1 MAIVLLLDHHP
12 NLITKLNDYLLTKY
26 NISNASIS
34 TRFIRDL
41 PRDADGYT
49 LHHLNERCITDYYP
63 LKDVAE
69 YIDDITDISLI
80 GDVIASD
87 YIKPQITWTDDLAIA
102 QQWLPAIEATYPQ
115 ISVDFETRDLTLPQ
129 LNQVTMVTLG
139 WSFTKSIVIILDK
152 PELLDYVMNW
162 LVTIDNKQTYHN
174 SLFDVRFILNHTG
187 KLPKHIE
194 DSQLLVATYRNH
206 VDESKRKSGLKEL
219 AKYPYKDWASD
230 KSSFELYVNSESYIN
245 PNLHY
250 VGSNPTPWI
259 YNLPLVYY
267 CGVDACAT
275 TFVWTKYDIEP
286 AYPDHWIFQTSEPR
300 HNSEQFNQRYYYD
313 FILKPA
319 IPVIAEMMMNGQA
332 IDLSQVQAILD
343 TVTKLNDECKS
354 IINDCPMVQE
364 FHKQVDQARID
375 KFLEPVLKA
384 WKHPGYSKGYQSNP
398 KMRAYVV
405 NHMIGTEFDTLSDK
419 QLKDLANP
427 LLQPLIDKRFDYPAI
442 VAACNAY
449 HEAEALRQNTSMNRV
464 DKVANPQNYV
474 QIGYNPFNYSQLTD
488 MWMSFGLESPEVSK
502 DTGKMSFS
510 KDVLTELSY
519 SVDGELKTILKNH
532 LEISQSKNMI
542 TQYIPKYYGST
553 VNGRLHYSLK
563 LMGTFTGRLSGKA
576 GGDKLD
582 ESIKHKL
589 GANGVTQPVGHK
601 VYGKLVKKMFIA
613 PPGRIMAAVDYNGLE
628 NHINACLTKDNTTIK
643 LLSPDP
649 ETGLMWDM
657 HTLHSTIFFKEKWEE
672 ITGKPFENTIQYNQL
687 CYELT
692 DTNSEAKNL
701 RTDSKPCTFK
711 LAYGGYPDADKGGTI
726 TQAIFDRYHN
736 ELYPGVT
743 QFKTEYVI
751 PTVNSNKSLH
761 LNWGLRLATD
771 NPRGDLLP
779 LNNANFQGYSNLTCI
794 AAVKFRNLYLSQ
806 GNPHNIMGL
815 NIIHDA
821 LYYELDDTPEAVEW
835 LNTNLIAC
843 MTPDFLINQTV
854 HLRAE
859 CDFGYNQKDMVT
871 MPNNADLAT
880 IIDKLSTLKD

>member
-1 MAIVLLLDHHP
+1 MIILLLDHHP

-26 NISNASIS
+26 SISNASIS

-41 PRDADGYT
+41 PRDSDGYT

-115 ISVDFETRDLTLPQ
+115 ISVDFETLDLTLPQ

-187 KLPKHIE
+187 KLPKNIE
-194 DSQLLVATYRNH
+194 DSQLLVAVYKNH

-230 KSSFELYVNSESYIN
+230 KSSFELYVDSSSYIN

-250 VGSNPTPWI
+250 VGSNPTPNI

-267 CGVDACAT
+267 CGVDSCAT

-384 WKHPGYSKGYQSNP
+384 WKHPDYSKGYQSNP

-442 VAACNAY
+442 VVACNAY

-464 DKVANPQNYV
+464 DKVNNPQNYV

-553 VNGRLHYSLK
+553 VDGRLHYSLK

-589 GANGVTQPVGHK
+589 GANGVTQPVGHR

-687 CYELT
+687 CYALT
-692 DTNSEAKNL
+692 DTNSEAKQL
-701 RTDSKPCTFK
+701 RTDSKPITFK
-711 LAYGGYPDADKGGTI
+711 LALT
-726 TQAIFDRYHN
+726 T
-736 ELYPGVT
+736 
-743 QFKTEYVI
+743 
-751 PTVNSNKSLH
+751 SL
-761 LNWGLRLATD
+761 
-771 NPRGDLLP
+771 
-779 LNNANFQGYSNLTCI
+779 
-794 AAVKFRNLYLSQ
+794 AA
-806 GNPHNIMGL
+806 
-815 NIIHDA
+815 
-821 LYYELDDTPEAVEW
+821 
-835 LNTNLIAC
+835 
-843 MTPDFLINQTV
+843 
-854 HLRAE
+854 
-859 CDFGYNQKDMVT
+859 
-871 MPNNADLAT
+871 
-880 IIDKLSTLKD
+880 

>member
-1 MAIVLLLDHHP
+1 
-12 NLITKLNDYLLTKY
+12 
-26 NISNASIS
+26 
-34 TRFIRDL
+34 
-41 PRDADGYT
+41 
-49 LHHLNERCITDYYP
+49 
-63 LKDVAE
+63 
-69 YIDDITDISLI
+69 
-80 GDVIASD
+80 
-87 YIKPQITWTDDLAIA
+87 
-102 QQWLPAIEATYPQ
+102 
-115 ISVDFETRDLTLPQ
+115 
-129 LNQVTMVTLG
+129 
-139 WSFTKSIVIILDK
+139 
-152 PELLDYVMNW
+152 MNW

-194 DSQLLVATYRNH
+194 DSQLLVAVYKNH

-250 VGSNPTPWI
+250 VGTNPTPYI

-267 CGVDACAT
+267 CGVDSCAT

-300 HNSEQFNQRYYYD
+300 HNTEQFNQRYYYD

-343 TVTKLNDECKS
+343 TVTKLNEECKS

-384 WKHPGYSKGYQSNP
+384 WKHPDYSKGYQSNP

-405 NHMIGTEFDTLSDK
+405 NYITGSTFDILSDK

-427 LLQPLIDKRFDYPAI
+427 LLQPLIDKQFDHPDI

-449 HEAEALRQNTSMNRV
+449 HDAEALRQNTSMNRV
-464 DKVANPQNYV
+464 DKVNNPQNYV

-563 LMGTFTGRLSGKA
+563 LFGTFTGRLSGKA

-692 DTNSEAKNL
+692 DTNSEAKQL
-701 RTDSKPCTFK
+701 RTDSKPITFK

-779 LNNANFQGYSNLTCI
+779 LNNANFQGYSDLTCI

-835 LNTNLIAC
+835 VNTNLIAC
-843 MTPDFLINQTV
+843 MTPDFLYNQTV

-859 CDFGYNQKDMVT
+859 ADFGYNQKDMVT

-880 IIDKLSTLKD
+880 IIDKLSTLK

>member
-1 MAIVLLLDHHP
+1 
-12 NLITKLNDYLLTKY
+12 
-26 NISNASIS
+26 
-34 TRFIRDL
+34 
-41 PRDADGYT
+41 
-49 LHHLNERCITDYYP
+49 
-63 LKDVAE
+63 
-69 YIDDITDISLI
+69 
-80 GDVIASD
+80 
-87 YIKPQITWTDDLAIA
+87 
-102 QQWLPAIEATYPQ
+102 
-115 ISVDFETRDLTLPQ
+115 
-129 LNQVTMVTLG
+129 
-139 WSFTKSIVIILDK
+139 
-152 PELLDYVMNW
+152 
-162 LVTIDNKQTYHN
+162 
-174 SLFDVRFILNHTG
+174 
-187 KLPKHIE
+187 
-194 DSQLLVATYRNH
+194 
-206 VDESKRKSGLKEL
+206 
-219 AKYPYKDWASD
+219 
-230 KSSFELYVNSESYIN
+230 
-245 PNLHY
+245 
-250 VGSNPTPWI
+250 
-259 YNLPLVYY
+259 
-267 CGVDACAT
+267 
-275 TFVWTKYDIEP
+275 
-286 AYPDHWIFQTSEPR
+286 
-300 HNSEQFNQRYYYD
+300 
-313 FILKPA
+313 
-319 IPVIAEMMMNGQA
+319 MNGQA

-364 FHKQVDQARID
+364 FHKQVDQSRID

-384 WKHPGYSKGYQSNP
+384 WKHPDYSKGYQSNP

-405 NHMIGTEFDTLSDK
+405 NHITGSTFDTLSDK

-427 LLQPLIDKRFDYPAI
+427 LLQPLMDKQFDHPAI

-449 HEAEALRQNTSMNRV
+449 HEAEALRQNTNMNRV

-474 QIGYNPFNYSQLTD
+474 QIGYNPFNYSQLTE

-532 LEISQSKNMI
+532 LEISQSKNML

-687 CYELT
+687 CYALT
-692 DTNSEAKNL
+692 DTNSEAKQL
-701 RTDSKPCTFK
+701 RTDSKPITFK
-711 LAYGGYPDADKGGTI
+711 CAYGGYPDSHKGGVI
-726 TQAIFDRYHN
+726 TQAIFDRYHE
-736 ELYPGVT
+736 ELYPGVN

-779 LNNANFQGYSNLTCI
+779 LNNANFQGYSDLTCI
-794 AAVKFRNLYLSQ
+794 AAVKFRNLYMSQ

-835 LNTNLIAC
+835 VNTNLIAC
-843 MTPDFLINQTV
+843 MTPDFLHNQTV

-859 CDFGYNQKDMVT
+859 CDFGYNQKDMLT